1 MAQPS
6 AATPPT
12 APSSRARTGLPWL
25 AWALLALGAAVIA
38 GAVWIYLRVPPIG
51 PVELASRAVVAEFQ
65 RGLPRDYGNGLVLE
79 SVSLQ
84 GTQIVMLIRS
94 TKLGLD
100 TAARDK
106 LRFEQARRDEKALM
120 LPFCRNPDVRNLL
133 DQGITL
139 RRRYLDTQGRLFFD
153 ITLAAS
159 DCRPGGPGA

>member
-1 MAQPS
+1 MTRTPAS
-6 AATPPT
+6 ATPTP
-12 APSSRARTGLPWL
+12 PARRSLPWL
-25 AWALLALGAAVIA
+25 AWAVLVLGAAVIA
-38 GAVWIYLRVPPIG
+38 GALWIYLRVPPIG

-84 GTQIVMLIRS
+84 GTQIVMVIRS
-94 TKLGLD
+94 TRLGLD

-106 LRFEQARRDEKALM
+106 IRFEQARRDEKALM
-120 LPFCRNPDVRNLL
+120 LPFCANRDVRALI
-133 DQGITL
+133 DQGVTL

-159 DCRPGGPGA
+159 DCQAGAPGA

>member
-1 MAQPS
+1 MTPRPAS
-6 AATPPT
+6 AMPTPTP
-12 APSSRARTGLPWL
+12 RRGLPWL
-25 AWALLALGAAVIA
+25 AWLLLGLGGAVIA
-38 GAVWIYLRVPPIG
+38 GAVWIYLRVPKIG
-51 PVELASRAVVAEFQ
+51 PVEVASLAVVAEFQ

-84 GTQIVMLIRS
+84 GTEIVMVIRS
-94 TKLGLD
+94 TRVGLD
-100 TAARDK
+100 AAARDK

-120 LPFCRNPDVRNLL
+120 LPFCANRDVRALI

>member
-1 MAQPS
+1 MTRTPASDTP
-6 AATPPT
+6 TPP
-12 APSSRARTGLPWL
+12 ARRSLPWL
-25 AWALLALGAAVIA
+25 AWAVLVPGAAVIA
-38 GAVWIYLRVPPIG
+38 GALWIYLRVPPIG

-79 SVSLQ
+79 SVTLQ
-84 GTQIVMLIRS
+84 GTQIVMVIRS

-100 TAARDK
+100 AASRDK

-120 LPFCRNPDVRNLL
+120 LPFCANRDVRALI
-133 DQGITL
+133 DQGVTL

-159 DCRPGGPGA
+159 DCQAGAPGA

>member
-1 MAQPS
+1 MTRTPASDTP
-6 AATPPT
+6 TPP
-12 APSSRARTGLPWL
+12 ARRSLPWL
-25 AWALLALGAAVIA
+25 AWVVLVPGAAVIA
-38 GAVWIYLRVPPIG
+38 GALWIYLRVPPIG

-79 SVSLQ
+79 SVTLQ
-84 GTQIVMLIRS
+84 GTQIVMVIRS

-100 TAARDK
+100 AASRDK

-120 LPFCRNPDVRNLL
+120 LPFCANRDVRALI
-133 DQGITL
+133 DQGVTL

-159 DCRPGGPGA
+159 DCQAGAPGA

>member
-1 MAQPS
+1 MTR
-6 AATPPT
+6 TPASDTPT
-12 APSSRARTGLPWL
+12 PSSRRSLPWL
-25 AWALLALGAAVIA
+25 AWAVLVLGAAVIG
-38 GAVWIYLRVPPIG
+38 GALWIYLRVPPIG

-79 SVSLQ
+79 SVTLQ
-84 GTQIVMLIRS
+84 GTQIVMVIRS

-100 TAARDK
+100 AASRDK

-120 LPFCRNPDVRNLL
+120 LPFCANRDVRALI
-133 DQGITL
+133 DQGVTL

-159 DCRPGGPGA
+159 DCQAGAPGA